1 MEFTRRL
8 YHDVATTIADVP
20 PDHHAQLMR
29 TRIFAARVRSGAV
42 AVVLSVVLV
51 FLDVRDAVPD
61 DFEPSTWSD
70 RVGPWTALAVLLAFY
85 GGGAVMHGFMARLH
99 DGSRSGMIS
108 PAGTRAREALEYLTW
123 DVEQGQKS
131 KNLVKILGGV
141 LGAEDEDSLTLRR
154 RTLSHP
160 ELVASFRGLLEEYSR
175 EPDSPS
181 FLVFIDE
188 LDKMSEAEQLIE
200 VVNGLKDLFHIPGV
214 HFIVSVSTDA
224 LARFEQ
230 RGVPL
235 RDAFDSAFD
244 TVLRVERLSYQES
257 LTLID
262 ARAAGFPPVLA
273 LLCHAW
279 SGGLPRDLLRAAR
292 RCVEVQRS
300 EPIALPLATIQRH
313 LVLGDLLSLTESLL
327 RSGPTIVSQGND
339 AGLDAAI
346 GSSHLRQA
354 VRSVQAEVTTVD
366 SAFRDLAS
374 ALTASD
380 VRQDRILGI
389 GRTAFALLASFERL
403 SAGRSSSPAP
413 TIAEMG
419 QLADVFAHAIAV
431 QGDPPALRTE
441 AATEAVDA
449 ANRAGLLPVSDER
462 AAGAAAVKD

>member
-1 MEFTRRL
+1 M
-8 YHDVATTIADVP
+8 
-20 PDHHAQLMR
+20 
-29 TRIFAARVRSGAV
+29 
-42 AVVLSVVLV
+42 
-51 FLDVRDAVPD
+51 
-61 DFEPSTWSD
+61 
-70 RVGPWTALAVLLAFY
+70 
-85 GGGAVMHGFMARLH
+85 
-99 DGSRSGMIS
+99 
-108 PAGTRAREALEYLTW
+108 
-123 DVEQGQKS
+123 
-131 KNLVKILGGV
+131 KILGGV

-354 VRSVQAEVTTVD
+354 VRSVQAEVTTVAHFETLHRR
-366 SAFRDLAS
+366 SQQATFARIASSAS
-374 ALTASD
+374 AEPPS
-380 VRQDRILGI
+380 RC
-389 GRTAFALLASFERL
+389 SRL
-403 SAGRSSSPAP
+403 SSGSR
-413 TIAEMG
+413 
-419 QLADVFAHAIAV
+419 LAARAA
-431 QGDPPALRTE
+431 QRRPLPRWGNLRTSLLM
-441 AATEAVDA
+441 
-449 ANRAGLLPVSDER
+449 LLPFKATLLRSGPR
-462 AAGAAAVKD
+462 PRRRPSTPPTAQGFCPSATSGLQAQQR